1 MGDDRMARTDCLK
14 RLSQS
19 PMYQLALTFAALQL
33 SNSVTYDPSGLVDAL
48 MLEKGNQQDASE

>member
-1 MGDDRMARTDCLK
+1 MRESGVPRTDCLEH
-14 RLSQS
+14 LSQS

-33 SNSVTYDPSGLVDAL
+33 SDSVTYDPSGLVDAL